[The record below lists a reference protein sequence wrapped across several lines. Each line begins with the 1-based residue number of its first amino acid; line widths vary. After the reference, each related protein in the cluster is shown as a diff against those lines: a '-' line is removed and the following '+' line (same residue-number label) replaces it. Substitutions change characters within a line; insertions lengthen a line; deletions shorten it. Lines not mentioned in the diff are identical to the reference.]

1 METAPSG
8 GKVVPF
14 PDPGRWTAIAR
25 KYVDNMTRGDP
36 RAAFYYLD
44 YELSVLKL
52 SKAPPALN
60 SAIDREYRRRGFRGP
75 LRFDGPG

>member
-1 METAPSG
+1 MDRARAMG
-8 GKVVPF
+8 QVIPF
-14 PDPGRWTAIAR
+14 PEPGRWSAIAA

-44 YELSVLKL
+44 YELAALKL
-52 SKAPPALN
+52 SRPPPALQ

-75 LRFDGPG
+75 VRFDGPG